1 MERGFGEL
9 PGKKSGWRLGMMRW
23 PNMWGPHVRER
34 KREKS
39 GTGLGGLIGPRLIP
53 LTGPKGSRR
62 PFFFSLSFFFFCF
75 LISFIT
81 FATLVQFASNQLLK
95 ISKVQGNKIG

>member
-1 MERGFGEL
+1 MVT
-9 PGKKSGWRLGMMRW
+9 W
-23 PNMWGPHVRER
+23 PDSRDPHVRER

-39 GTGLGGLIGPRLIP
+39 GTGSGGLIGPQLIP

-62 PFFFSLSFFFFCF
+62 PFYFFLFSFLFFFCF

-81 FATLVQFASNQLLK
+81 FTTLVQFASNQLLK
-95 ISKVQGNKIG
+95 ISKIQGNKIGQ